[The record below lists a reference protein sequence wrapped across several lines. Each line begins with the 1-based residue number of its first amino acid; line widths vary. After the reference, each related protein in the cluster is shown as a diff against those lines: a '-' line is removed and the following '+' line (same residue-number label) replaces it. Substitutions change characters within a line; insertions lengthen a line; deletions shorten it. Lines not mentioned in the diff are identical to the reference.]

1 MPRSATGWRR
11 TREITVAKQNET
23 IDLRTLEEVQRLL
36 ATTDFASADDLAGRA
51 DPGELSQLADTL
63 ARRSPA
69 APATLAGGADPL
81 PRRR

>member
-1 MPRSATGWRR
+1 MAHHD
-11 TREITVAKQNET
+11 ET

-36 ATTDFASADDLAGRA
+36 ATTDFVSADDLAGRA
-51 DPGELSQLADTL
+51 DPGELSQLADSL
-63 ARRSPA
+63 ARRSSS